1 MKSVPLGRTG
11 LKVSQLCFGTMS
23 FGGDA
28 DEAESGRL
36 YAACRE
42 AGIDFFDCAN
52 VYNRGQSEEILG
64 KLIAHERDEITLTSK
79 CAMPVATAKG
89 RNRGGANRRH
99 ILTAVE
105 ASLQRLGTDRLDI
118 LFLHRWDP
126 EAPIEESLRT
136 LEDLQRSGKVLHI
149 GASNYAAWQMAKSL
163 GIQDRHGWARFD
175 VIQPMYNLIKR
186 QAEVEILPQA
196 HAEGLG
202 VISYGPNAGGLL
214 TGKYR
219 GGAKP
224 DGARLVANSDY
235 AKRYGQD
242 YYYET
247 AARFTEFADARGVH
261 PVTLAVAWT
270 GFHPA
275 ITCPIIG
282 ARSVD
287 QLSASLAA
295 ADLEMTEDLWQEI
308 SALTRPVPSA
318 TDRDEEL

>member
-1 MKSVPLGRTG
+1 MKTVPLGRTG

-23 FGGDA
+23 FGSDA
-28 DEAESGRL
+28 DEVTSGHL

-42 AGIDFFDCAN
+42 AGIDFFDCAD
-52 VYNRGQSEEILG
+52 VYNRGRSEEILG
-64 KLIAHERDEITLTSK
+64 KLIAHERDQIILTSK
-79 CAMPVATAKG
+79 CAMPVGGAPG
-89 RNRGGANRRH
+89 RNTGGANRRH
-99 ILTAVE
+99 ILSAVE
-105 ASLQRLGTDRLDI
+105 GSLKRLGTDRLDV

-126 EAPIEESLRT
+126 ETPIEESLRT
-136 LEDLQRSGKVLHI
+136 LEDLQRDGKVIHI

-163 GIQDRHGWARFD
+163 GIQDRNGWARFD

-196 HAEGLG
+196 QAEGLG

-214 TGKYR
+214 SGKYR

-224 DGARLVANSDY
+224 EGARLVASADY
-235 AKRYGQD
+235 NKRYGQD
-242 YYYET
+242 YYFET
-247 AARFTEFADARGVH
+247 AAAFTDFADSRGIH

-270 GFHPA
+270 GHHPA

-282 ARSVD
+282 ARSVT
-287 QLSASLAA
+287 QLHASLAA
-295 ADLEMTEDLWQEI
+295 TELDMTDALWHEI